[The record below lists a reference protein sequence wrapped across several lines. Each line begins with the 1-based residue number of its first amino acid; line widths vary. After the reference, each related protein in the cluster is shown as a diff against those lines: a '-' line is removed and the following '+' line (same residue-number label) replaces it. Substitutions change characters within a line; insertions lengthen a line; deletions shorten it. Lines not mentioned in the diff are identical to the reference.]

1 MSMGVHA
8 LKKAGFGSCLSLT
21 LMAASSAALAQ
32 QAKPTQISIRY
43 NATLSGLYVGSAN
56 LQIAL
61 TSTAYNIEASGSL
74 SGVLKNLI
82 GFKLNVNSYGTFAN
96 NAMIPQRYTTQYGTA
111 KSSRAIK
118 IDYSRARKATVSAK
132 PPFFPSRVRVAL
144 KPKHLKG
151 TIDPLSALFLPVK
164 KNQTA
169 LAPENCQRLLPV
181 FDGRMRYDL
190 EISSAT
196 LQKSKQKIRGFKGPV
211 LICRIRFLPIAGY
224 SKPKGGLKKP
234 GKNGEIEIWLTPMGS
249 AGLLI
254 PIKGR
259 LPTPFGMAEISIRR
273 LYLNGQKVAAL

>member
-1 MSMGVHA
+1 MSMGAHA
-8 LKKAGFGSCLSLT
+8 FKKASYALCVSLT
-21 LMAASSAALAQ
+21 AITASSVALAQ
-32 QAKPTQISIRY
+32 SAQPTQISIRY

-56 LQIAL
+56 LRIAL
-61 TSTAYNIEASGSL
+61 TPTAYNIEGSGSL

-82 GFKLNVNSYGTFAN
+82 GFKLNVNSYGTLSN
-96 NAMIPQRYTTQYGTA
+96 NAMIPQRYTTEYGTA
-111 KSSRAIK
+111 ESSRSIK
-118 IDYSRARKATVSAK
+118 IDYSRARKAIVSTK
-132 PPFFPSRVRVAL
+132 PPFFPSRSRVAL
-144 KPKHLKG
+144 RPEHLKR

-169 LAPENCQRLLPV
+169 LAPENCQRLMPV

-190 EISSAT
+190 EISSAV
-196 LQKSKQKIRGFKGPV
+196 LQKSRQTIRGFSGPV
-211 LICRIRFLPIAGY
+211 LICQIRFLPIAGY

-234 GKNGEIEIWLTPMGS
+234 EKNNQIEIWLTPMGS